1 MVLSPVTF
9 FNGRVDTRRQA
20 QRDSGFF
27 FFQFFS
33 LLQVRFGFFSFELV
47 ILFFSLCFVFFG
59 PIFVIRGP
67 KPYVP
72 RPHECV
78 FLMSR
83 DKENRL
89 SHILVQHANGMFECY
104 EFGDVFG
111 FEGLEIQIFCLNK
124 LKELDLAPNPTK
136 I

>member
-1 MVLSPVTF
+1 MVLSFVTF

-33 LLQVRFGFFSFELV
+33 LLQVRFGFFFFELV

-89 SHILVQHANGMFECY
+89 SHILVQYANGMFECY